1 MHCGFSKNP
10 KVMLNNTNLCQGL
23 KCEFC
28 DQNYHKKCIIKIPN
42 NCSHLQEAAA
52 AALPKSPSDS
62 TSTSSSTSGDRGQGQ
77 TELPVLLILNCCQV
91 GLLGLKIT

>member
-62 TSTSSSTSGDRGQGQ
+62 TSTSSSSSTSGERGQGA
-77 TELPVLLILNCCQV
+77 TYCLFC
-91 GLLGLKIT
+91 